1 MVATM
6 RVRRM
11 IDARDGDSKH
21 LLHRTQRS
29 DPLCSLVMQ
38 TDDEGFNIE
47 IIDLF
52 IAYLHGPFPIV
63 VGRLCVGE
71 HVRGKREEDTIV
83 LVVIAIVA
91 IAALV

>member
-1 MVATM
+1 
-6 RVRRM
+6 
-11 IDARDGDSKH
+11 
-21 LLHRTQRS
+21 
-29 DPLCSLVMQ
+29 MQ

-63 VGRLCVGE
+63 VRRLCIGE